1 MKLNIYCKLITT
13 ILLIWA
19 CHTPL
24 MAQTQNDETPA
35 YLSFYKYTAEHGLSN
50 SHVNAIG
57 QDSKGFIWVGTNDG
71 LNRFDG
77 IRFHTFHYS
86 LQDSSS
92 ISSNTIYAIFTDMSQ
107 TIWFGTFTGLCSY
120 DYKKEQFIRHT
131 LPPQANTLEFTP
143 IRAIAQTSD
152 GDLWLATSGGGLARM
167 NPSTHDVSYYRH
179 QPGNPASVCSDYLQ
193 AIAVDNKGRVWV
205 GSENSGISILDPAS
219 GQFTNISKE
228 SGKIGSNVISTIY
241 KASNGQVWIGT
252 FEGNASVYDP
262 DTDRLQMVR
271 ISPNNVSVFGITEG
285 KSGDVWIGTQE
296 EGIFHYTAERTDHF
310 SNAIGNTND
319 LINDNVHALFTD
331 DNANLWLGLFQGGIN
346 MLKPRPIFDGFA
358 AAGRGA
364 KLTNKT
370 ILGIFPDNKENIY
383 ICTDGDGLLIWNS
396 TNNQVEHITAGIRGL
411 KSNSIRCAYKDHE
424 NRVWLGTYL
433 KGLQEYNPDTKTFG
447 GYENIP
453 GDDESLSN
461 NDVTAIVEDRLGNL
475 WIGTNGGGLNRL
487 DKQTG
492 KFIHYRQNDDNPQ
505 KSIIN
510 NHITSLYLDSH
521 GYLWITTY
529 WGLSRMDPAKG
540 DVRNFSLMGYNN
552 TYICVYEDSKQR
564 FWAGTTMG
572 LKLIDINDGSFQVYS
587 TQDGLPSNVVNGIEE
602 DREGNLWLSTNQGIC
617 KFNYEKGTFRNFY
630 TEDGLMSNEFI
641 HNSAASDSDGE
652 IYFGSVGGI
661 TRFYPDKIN
670 SNRNTPRISI
680 TDLLIF
686 NQRVSP
692 NDSHGI
698 LSKAVSE
705 TDAIQLN
712 WDDNSFTLA
721 FNAIDY
727 IQPHK
732 IKYAFRIT
740 GFDSQWTYHNY
751 SQNTASY
758 TNLDAGVYH
767 FEVKA
772 TSDGETWSKPISLK
786 ITIVNPVWKRW
797 WAIMLYIIIIAG
809 IIYCWWMYVKKSER
823 EKQEI
828 KIENMRQQNDIKL
841 NKSRLQFFTNIS
853 HEFRT
858 PLTLIMSP
866 LEEMMES
873 PDISAPHLR
882 RLNIMH
888 RNAERLLRLVNQI
901 MDLRKIDNN
910 KEQLNPTRCNL
921 VQFVREIFENFQQLA
936 ESNGISFNF
945 SSSLTEY
952 WTYIDTEKIDKA
964 IYNLLSN
971 SFKFTPEGGRISV
984 SIRRADNGQSNNVV
998 IIVEDNGKGI
1008 AEQNIDKIFDRFFQG
1023 DSSAMQQGTGIGLWL
1038 TKQFIEMHNG
1048 IISVSSQVGQG
1059 TAFTIMLTD
1068 GQEFENMAANEPE
1081 YTHIGL
1087 TDVVEQRIRD
1097 METSAN
1103 EKQESVHSDN
1113 KPSILIVED
1122 NNDIRD
1128 YLGTGLMPLYNIAS
1142 ACNGEEG
1149 LAIARQTIP
1158 DLVITDITMPVMTG
1172 IEMCRTLK
1180 SDIETCHIP
1189 VIMLTAKTSEEQ
1201 RIEGLETGADS
1212 YITKPFNPK
1221 HLLVRIE
1228 KLLEL
1233 RKTLKEKFGNE
1244 IGFEAEQTAIAVP
1257 DRDLLKKVTSVIKK
1271 RISDSSLSVETLAEE
1286 VGISRGHLQ
1295 RKLKSLTGQNP
1306 NEFIR
1311 IIRLKQAAEILLE
1324 KDVSIAEV
1332 SEMVGFNSQS
1342 YFSTAFTKQ
1351 FSISPSQYVESHKP
1365 QA

>member
-1 MKLNIYCKLITT
+1 MTSHIYRIFIIT
-13 ILLIWA
+13 ILILWT
-19 CHTPL
+19 HVL
-24 MAQTQNDETPA
+24 RAQGPNTDNVSPSRLT
-35 YLSFYKYTAEHGLSN
+35 FMRYTAEQGLSN

-57 QDSKGFIWVGTNDG
+57 QDSRGLIWVGTNDG

-77 IRFHTFHYS
+77 IRFQTFHYS
-86 LQDSSS
+86 LTDSTS
-92 ISSNTIYAIFTDMSQ
+92 ISSNTIYAIFTDRDN

-120 DYKKEQFIRHT
+120 DYKAEQFVRHK
-131 LPPQANTLEFTP
+131 LPPQPNTLAFTP
-143 IRAIAQTSD
+143 VRAIAQTPD
-152 GDLWLATSGGGLARM
+152 GHLWLATSGGGLARM
-167 NPSTHDVSYYRH
+167 DIETHDVKYYRH
-179 QPGNPASVCSDYLQ
+179 SGSDPESVCSDYLQ
-193 AIAVDNKGRVWV
+193 AIAVDDSGRVWV
-205 GSENSGISILDPAS
+205 GSENSGISILDPATGKCRNITRES
-219 GQFTNISKE
+219 GQ
-228 SGKIGSNVISTIY
+228 IGSNVISTMY
-241 KASNGQVWIGT
+241 KASNGQIWIGA
-252 FEGNASVYDP
+252 FEGNASVYNP
-262 DTDRLQMVR
+262 ASGRLQTIR
-271 ISPNNVSVFGITEG
+271 LSDNNLSVFGITEG
-285 KSGDVWIGTQE
+285 KSGDIWIGTQE
-296 EGIFHYTAERTDHF
+296 EGLFHHSADRIDHF
-310 SNAIGNTND
+310 CNAAGNVNN
-319 LINDNVHALFTD
+319 LINDNIHALFTD
-331 DNANLWLGLFQGGIN
+331 DNSNLWLGMFQGGIN
-346 MLKPRPIFDGFA
+346 MMKPRPIFDGFVS
-358 AAGRGA
+358 GTDTR
-364 KLTNKT
+364 LTQKT
-370 ILGIFPDNKENIY
+370 ILGIYPDGKENIY

-396 TNNQVEHITAGIRGL
+396 ASNEVEHITAGIRGL

-433 KGLQEYNPDTKTFG
+433 KGLQEYDTEKKVFR

-453 GDDESLSN
+453 GDDQSLSN

-492 KFIHYRQNDDNPQ
+492 RFIHYRHSEDDPK

-529 WGLSRMDPAKG
+529 WGLSQMDPVNG
-540 DVRNFSLMGYNN
+540 DVRNYELIGYNN
-552 TYICVYEDSKQR
+552 TYICLYEDSKQR

-572 LKLIDINDGSFQVYS
+572 LKLMNTSDGSFQVFS
-587 TQDGLPSNVVNGIEE
+587 TQEGLPSNVVNGIVE

-617 KFNYEKGTFRNFY
+617 KFNYDKGTIRNFY

-641 HNSAASDSDGE
+641 HNSVASDNDGE

-661 TRFYPDKIN
+661 TRFYPEKIN
-670 SNRNTPRISI
+670 SNRNTPRVAI

-698 LSKAVSE
+698 LSQSISE
-705 TDAIQLN
+705 TNAIELN
-712 WDDNSFTLA
+712 WNDNSFTLT

-727 IQPHK
+727 IQPQK

-767 FEVKA
+767 FELKA
-772 TSDGETWSKPISLK
+772 TSDGETWSKPISLR
-786 ITIVNPVWKRW
+786 ITIVNPIWKRW
-797 WAIMLYIIIIAG
+797 WAIMLYIIAIAA
-809 IIYCWWMYVKKSER
+809 IIYWWWMYVKRTER

-828 KIENMRQQNDIKL
+828 KIENMRQQNDIEL

-866 LEEMMES
+866 LEEIMEN
-873 PDISAPHLR
+873 PDMDAAQMR

-910 KEQLNPTRCNL
+910 KEQLNPVRCNL
-921 VQFVREIFENFQQLA
+921 VQFVREIAENFQQLA
-936 ESNGISFNF
+936 ESNGIAFAFGS
-945 SSSLTEY
+945 TMQEY

-971 SFKFTPEGGRISV
+971 AFKFTPEGGRISV
-984 SIRRADNGQSNNVV
+984 NIRRADNGQSNNVV

-1023 DSSAMQQGTGIGLWL
+1023 DTSTMQQGTGIGLWL

-1048 IISVSSQVGQG
+1048 IISVSSQVGRG

-1068 GQEFENMAANEPE
+1068 GQEFSNMAASEPG
-1081 YTHIGL
+1081 YSHIGL
-1087 TDVVEQRIRD
+1087 HDVVEQRNNDLRSNAEASGAD
-1097 METSAN
+1097 TQASR
-1103 EKQESVHSDN
+1103 
-1113 KPSILIVED
+1113 PSILVVED
-1122 NNDIRD
+1122 NTDIRE
-1128 YLGTGLMPLYNIAS
+1128 YLSQGLMPLYNISTAS
-1142 ACNGEEG
+1142 NGDEG
-1149 LAIARQTIP
+1149 LQSARKNIP
-1158 DLVITDITMPVMTG
+1158 DLVITDITMPVMDG
-1172 IEMCRTLK
+1172 IEMSRKLK

-1189 VIMLTAKTSEEQ
+1189 IIMLTAKTSEEQ
-1201 RIEGLETGADS
+1201 RIEGLESGADS
-1212 YITKPFNPK
+1212 YIPKPFNPK

-1233 RKTLKEKFGNE
+1233 RRTLKDKFGNE
-1244 IGFEAEQTAIAVP
+1244 IGFDAEQTAIAVP

-1271 RISDSSLSVETLAEE
+1271 RLSDSSLSVETLAEE

-1295 RKLKSLTGQNP
+1295 RKLKNLTGQNP

-1311 IIRLKQAAEILLE
+1311 IIRLKQAAEILGG

-1351 FSISPSQYVESHKP
+1351 FNISPSQYVERNRDG
-1365 QA
+1365 A

>member
-1 MKLNIYCKLITT
+1 MGAHGQAPGGKS
-13 ILLIWA
+13 
-19 CHTPL
+19 
-24 MAQTQNDETPA
+24 PA
-35 YLSFYKYTAEHGLSN
+35 YLSFFKYTAEHGLSN

-77 IRFHTFHYS
+77 MRFHTFHYS
-86 LQDSSS
+86 LADSSS
-92 ISSNTIYAIFTDMSQ
+92 INSNTIYSIFTDRDN
-107 TIWFGTFTGLCSY
+107 TTWFGTFTGLCSY
-120 DYKKEQFIRHT
+120 DYTREQFIRHT
-131 LPPQANTLEFTP
+131 LPPQANTLAYTP
-143 IRAIAQTSD
+143 VRAIAQTND

-167 NPSTHDVSYYRH
+167 NIQTGDVKYFRH
-179 QPGNPASVCSDYLQ
+179 NDTDPKSICSDYLQ
-193 AIAVDNKGRVWV
+193 AIAIDNSGRVWV
-205 GSENSGISILDPAS
+205 GSENNGISILEPAT
-219 GQFTNISKE
+219 GECTNFSKE
-228 SGKIGSNVISTIY
+228 SGKIGSNVISTMC
-241 KASNGQVWIGT
+241 KASNGQIWIGA
-252 FEGNASVYDP
+252 FEGNVSVYYP
-262 DTDRLQMVR
+262 ETDKLQMIR
-271 ISPNNVSVFGITEG
+271 LSDRNVSVFGITEG
-285 KSGDVWIGTQE
+285 RQDDMWIGTQE
-296 EGIFHYTAERTDHF
+296 EGLFHYGPDRTDHF
-310 SNAIGNTND
+310 SNQIGNATN
-319 LINDNVHALFTD
+319 LINDNIHALFTD
-331 DNANLWLGLFQGGIN
+331 DNSNLWLGVFQGGIN
-346 MLKPRPIFDGFA
+346 MLKPRPIFDGSVL
-358 AAGRGA
+358 GNES
-364 KLTNKT
+364 KLSKKT
-370 ILGIFPDNKENIY
+370 ILGIYPDSKENIY
-383 ICTDGDGLLIWNS
+383 ICTDGDGLLIWDS
-396 TNNQVEHITAGIRGL
+396 QSGKVEHIQAGDKGL
-411 KSNSIRCAYKDHE
+411 KANTIRCAYKDHE

-433 KGLQEYNPDTKTFG
+433 KGLQEYDPAKKSFG

-453 GDDESLSN
+453 GDPESLSN

-487 DKQTG
+487 DKSTG
-492 KFIHYRQNDDNPQ
+492 KFIHYRQNKDNTQ

-540 DVRNFSLMGYNN
+540 DVKNFSLVGYNN
-552 TYICVYEDSKQR
+552 TYICLYEDSKQR

-572 LKLIDINDGSFQVYS
+572 LKLMNINDGSFTVYS
-587 TQDGLPSNVVNGIEE
+587 TKEGLPSNVVNAIVE
-602 DREGNLWLSTNQGIC
+602 DSDGNLWLSTNQGIC

-630 TEDGLMSNEFI
+630 TEDGLASNEFI
-641 HNSAASDSDGE
+641 HNSFAIDNDGE
-652 IYFGSVGGI
+652 IYFGSVDGV

-670 SNRNTPRISI
+670 SNRNTPRIEI
-680 TDLLIF
+680 TDLLVF
-686 NQRVSP
+686 NQRVAP
-692 NDSHGI
+692 NDGHQI
-698 LSKAVSE
+698 LSKAISE
-705 TDAIQLN
+705 TDAIKLN
-712 WDDNSFTLA
+712 WDDNSFTLV

-727 IQPHK
+727 LQPQK

-740 GFDSQWTYHNY
+740 GFDPNWTYHDH
-751 SQNTASY
+751 SQNSASY

-786 ITIVNPVWKRW
+786 ITVIAPIWKRW
-797 WAIMLYIIIIAG
+797 WAILSYIIIIAG
-809 IIYCWWMYVKKSER
+809 IIYWWWTYVRKSEL

-828 KIENMRQQNDIKL
+828 RIQNMRQQNDIAL

-866 LEEMMES
+866 LEDMMEQ
-873 PDISAPHLR
+873 PGIDEPAKR

-888 RNAERLLRLVNQI
+888 RNAERLLRLVNQV

-910 KEQLNPTRCNL
+910 SMQMTPVRCDL
-921 VQFVREIFENFQQLA
+921 VRFVREIFENFQQLA
-936 ESNGISFNF
+936 ESNGIAFTF
-945 SSSLTEY
+945 SSTLTEY

-971 SFKFTPEGGRISV
+971 SFKFTPEGGKIAVSV
-984 SIRRADNGQSNNVV
+984 RRADNGLSNNVV

-1023 DSSAMQQGTGIGLWL
+1023 DTSTLQQGTGIGLWL

-1048 IISVSSQVGQG
+1048 IISVSSEVGRG

-1068 GQEFENMAANEPE
+1068 GQEFKDMASSEPE
-1081 YTHIGL
+1081 YSHIGL
-1087 TDVVEQRIRD
+1087 LDVVEQRSNDIVP
-1097 METSAN
+1097 ES
-1103 EKQESVHSDN
+1103 EKAKTEVPES
-1113 KPSILIVED
+1113 KPSILVVED
-1122 NNDIRD
+1122 NDDIRE
-1128 YLGTGLMPLYNIAS
+1128 YLNTGLSPLYNITT
-1142 ACNGEEG
+1142 ACNGKEG
-1149 LAIARQTIP
+1149 LDTARQTIP
-1158 DLVITDITMPVMTG
+1158 DLVITDITMPVMDG
-1172 IEMCRTLK
+1172 IEMSRTLK
-1180 SDIETCHIP
+1180 TDIETCHIP
-1189 VIMLTAKTSEEQ
+1189 IIMLTAKSSEEQ

-1212 YITKPFNPK
+1212 YIPKPFNPK

-1233 RKTLKEKFGNE
+1233 RKTLREKFGND
-1244 IGFEAEQTAIAVP
+1244 IGFEAEQTAITVP

-1311 IIRLKQAAEILLE
+1311 IIRLKQAAEILSE

-1351 FSISPSQYVESHKP
+1351 FNISPSQYVEKRKE
-1365 QA
+1365 